1 MRFKD
6 TGEAAQALESTLVK
20 ELLESS
26 GAFKG
31 TATAGS
37 HLNADM
43 FMTVLADA
51 VSKGNGLGIGK
62 MIASSLEKHG
72 GAKGDAALIDQHLSR
87 PADPVRGLP
96 GREMMPLEKL
106 PLPLD
111 KPPAERP
118 APPSPHPEA
127 PFGGHGVSSNFGER
141 IHPID
146 GTRRFHTGVDV
157 RAAEGSTI
165 LAAAAGVV
173 KRAGARGGY
182 GNAVEIDHGNGVTT
196 LYAHAQALSVQP
208 GDTID
213 EGQALGFVGQT
224 GKATGPHLHFE
235 VRVEGKPVDPRRA
248 LNAYGMRA
256 EVTIEEGPNQPSK
269 SP

>member
-6 TGEAAQALESTLVK
+6 VGEAAQALESTLVK

-43 FMTVLADA
+43 FMGVLADA
-51 VSKGNGLGIGK
+51 VSKGGGLGIGK
-62 MIASSLEKHG
+62 MIASSLDKHG
-72 GAKGDAALIDQHLSR
+72 AAADQDQHLDR
-87 PADPVRGLP
+87 PAEPVRGLP
-96 GREMMPLEKL
+96 GREV
-106 PLPLD
+106 LPLD
-111 KPPAERP
+111 KLPLDKLPPDR
-118 APPSPHPEA
+118 APQPMDP
-127 PFGGHGVSSNFGER
+127 GRVSSNFGER
-141 IHPID
+141 VHPID
-146 GTRRFHTGVDV
+146 GARHFHTGVDV
-157 RAAEGSTI
+157 RAAAGTPI
-165 LAAAAGVV
+165 LAAAGGVV
-173 KRAGARGGY
+173 KRAGERGGY
-182 GNAVEIDHGNGVTT
+182 GNAVEIDHGNGVST
-196 LYAHAQALSVQP
+196 LYAHARELSVQP
-208 GDTID
+208 GDTIE

-248 LNAYGMRA
+248 LNAYGIRA

>member
-6 TGEAAQALESTLVK
+6 VGEAAQALESTLVK

-31 TATAGS
+31 SATAGS

-43 FMTVLADA
+43 FMGVLADA

-62 MIASSLEKHG
+62 MIANSLDKHG
-72 GAKGDAALIDQHLSR
+72 ADAGEDQHLDR
-87 PADPVRGLP
+87 PAQPVRGLP
-96 GREMMPLEKL
+96 GRESLPLEKQ
-106 PLPLD
+106 PLQPQPLSID
-111 KPPAERP
+111 PAR
-118 APPSPHPEA
+118 
-127 PFGGHGVSSNFGER
+127 VSSNFGER

-146 GTRRFHTGVDV
+146 GTRHFHTGVDV
-157 RAAEGSTI
+157 RAAAGTPI
-165 LAAAAGVV
+165 LAAAGGVV
-173 KRAGARGGY
+173 KHAGERGGY
-182 GNAVEIDHGNGVTT
+182 GNAVEIDHGNGLST
-196 LYAHAQALSVQP
+196 LYAHASALSVQP

-235 VRVEGKPVDPRRA
+235 VRVQGKPVDPRRA
-248 LNAYGMRA
+248 LNAYGIRA